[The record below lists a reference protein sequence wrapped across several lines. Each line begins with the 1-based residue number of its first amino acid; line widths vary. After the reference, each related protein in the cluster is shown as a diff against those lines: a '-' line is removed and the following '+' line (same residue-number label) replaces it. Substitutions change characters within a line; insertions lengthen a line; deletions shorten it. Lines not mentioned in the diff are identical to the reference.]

1 MTDWVEV
8 PYTEVLQAWVRADAG
23 RRNGRTTRAILEWL
37 NRYVEKWAKCCPL
50 TEDLLSE
57 LRVIGH
63 APDHPWRQ
71 WVSCSFRV
79 SECSRPDGANENIER
94 SPLTLVAVQE
104 PRTER
109 RVLIDGN
116 KRAWVLCKRLECG
129 LPIPPQTTLYAGT
142 LTCEFIRAAKA
153 VSSLWR

>member
-8 PYTEVLQAWVRADAG
+8 PYTEVFQAWRRSDRGRA
-23 RRNGRTTRAILEWL
+23 NGSNTQGVLTWL

-57 LRVIGH
+57 LRIIGH
-63 APDHPWRQ
+63 DPTHPWRQ

-79 SECSRPDGANENIER
+79 SECSRPEGADPER
-94 SPLTLVAVQE
+94 EPSHLALVAVQE
-104 PRTER
+104 PEKNRL
-109 RVLIDGN
+109 VLIDGN
-116 KRAWVLCKRLECG
+116 KRAWVLWKRSKCG
-129 LPIPPQTTLYAGT
+129 LAIPVQTVLYAGA
-142 LTCEFIRAAKA
+142 LTEEFTRAAKA